1 MQTLGVSVPDLSQK
15 AAPASSSKQV
25 EGVIAGL
32 RAHMKNL
39 GQESSPEV
47 EAYLAKCLGS
57 GPQAIKQASQRLEAS
72 GKQAAKLKVELAQLT
87 ANWQKFQQQVEEEYL
102 QQKAKFADRQK
113 QIRESLQKAEEEYTA
128 AQESLREATAA
139 AEKVQETPQAPQ
151 DPDLNA
157 DPAKERMSGTPKRT
171 AETIEIEEDQTLK
184 RLKSPIEVPDSPGM
198 NRMDF

>member
-1 MQTLGVSVPDLSQK
+1 MPDLSQK
-15 AAPASSSKQV
+15 PAPMAPSKQV

-39 GQESSPEV
+39 GQEASPEV

-72 GKQAAKLKVELAQLT
+72 GKLAAKLKVELAQLN

-113 QIRESLQKAEEEYTA
+113 QIRESLQKAEEEYNA
-128 AQESLREATAA
+128 AQESLREAAQA
-139 AEKVQETPQAPQ
+139 AEKAQEVPQ
-151 DPDLNA
+151 DQ
-157 DPAKERMSGTPKRT
+157 DPKENTANGRMAGTPKRT
-171 AETIEIEEDQTLK
+171 AETIEVEDDKTLK
-184 RLKSPIEVPDSPGM
+184 RLKSPIVVPDLAGGM
-198 NRMDF
+198 NKMDF